1 LTDGSSPAIAIT
13 ALFKAYGDHMAL
25 RGVDLEIALGER
37 VALVGPNGAG
47 KTTLMKI
54 LATIAKPTSG
64 TVLVDGVDLKNGSD
78 SARRKIGL
86 VSHSTFLYNH
96 LTIYENLDFYGK
108 IYDVPRR
115 RNRILEVVERVEMTA
130 RLHDRVGNLS
140 RGMQQRVSIARAM
153 LHKPSI
159 MLLDEPET
167 GLDQRSSSIL
177 GSALLD
183 GGSNQHTAVIIT
195 HSLERVLELGDRV
208 VMIVRGKVAWDRKT
222 AGLSLESLR
231 RSYAVSAGDAA

>member
-1 LTDGSSPAIAIT
+1 
-13 ALFKAYGDHMAL
+13 MAL

-115 RNRILEVVERVEMTA
+115 RDRILEVVERVDMTA

-140 RGMQQRVSIARAM
+140 RGMQRARVNCQSDASQTQHHVAR
-153 LHKPSI
+153 
-159 MLLDEPET
+159 
-167 GLDQRSSSIL
+167 
-177 GSALLD
+177 
-183 GGSNQHTAVIIT
+183 
-195 HSLERVLELGDRV
+195 
-208 VMIVRGKVAWDRKT
+208 
-222 AGLSLESLR
+222 
-231 RSYAVSAGDAA
+231 